1 MDEEL
6 RAELLRRMEQDQE
19 ARRDRGCDWELVAA
33 VDAENLPWLKG
44 VITERG
50 WPVASLV
57 GADGAEAAWLLA
69 QHADADPV
77 FQRHCLGLL
86 AAAVEA
92 GEATRRNLAY
102 LTDRVLLAEGQAQV
116 YGTQMTRRGDA
127 WVPRNLGDPD
137 DVDARRAAA
146 DLEPLA
152 EYVRQF
158 DDHPAAAPA
167 RLKCP
172 ECGAWAPFVTSEDDA
187 MVAVTCPG
195 CGLEMTIKVERLL
208 PESAA
213 LVRDSEFDVAS
224 VPGT

>member
-6 RAELLRRMEQDQE
+6 RAELLRRMEKDQA
-19 ARRDRGCDWELVAA
+19 ARRDRDCDWEPVAA

-50 WPVASLV
+50 WPGASLV

-86 AAAVEA
+86 TAAVEA

-102 LTDRVLLAEGQAQV
+102 LTDRVLLAEGQAQL
-116 YGTQMTRRGDA
+116 YGTQMTRLGDA

-137 DVDARRAAA
+137 GLDGRRTAA

-158 DDHPAAAPA
+158 DDHPVRSPS

-172 ECGAWAPFVTSEDDA
+172 QCEAWALFTTPDGDQLVP
-187 MVAVTCPG
+187 VTCPG
-195 CGLEMTIKVERLL
+195 CGFELMVKVER
-208 PESAA
+208 
-213 LVRDSEFDVAS
+213 
-224 VPGT
+224 